1 MRFSPENILLY
12 LFLELR
18 IDELAEGSGVLDLY
32 RGDEYLFCRIGIDK
46 NRGASFFPALG
57 DGPRVLAL
65 YSRGDRSGRTSGHGA
80 ARLWR
85 ACDEGRDAAT
95 G

>member
-32 RGDEYLFCRIGIDK
+32 RGDEYL
-46 NRGASFFPALG
+46 
-57 DGPRVLAL
+57 VL
-65 YSRGDRSGRTSGHGA
+65 SHRH
-80 ARLWR
+80 
-85 ACDEGRDAAT
+85 
-95 G
+95 

>member
-18 IDELAEGSGVLDLY
+18 SDELAEGSGVLDLY

-46 NRGASFFPALG
+46 NRGTSFFFGIGGWTASTCFIF
-57 DGPRVLAL
+57 PRE
-65 YSRGDRSGRTSGHGA
+65 SFRTH
-80 ARLWR
+80 LWSWCCTAMAGVR
-85 ACDEGRDAAT
+85 
-95 G
+95 